1 VPPVD
6 AATIHTGWVFSA
18 LYTHHVCNVL
28 HEVEMVNSFQRMRL
42 EEYDQQIIE
51 LKKGN
56 QELI

>member
-1 VPPVD
+1 VD